1 MTINGTISTPKRR
14 QTLQG
19 QVTANKSLK
28 SKSAINTP
36 MSSSPPSPKPKRTYT
51 HNPRS
56 KSLTLRAS
64 PKKDS
69 EKSEFQFDDRDTTT
83 TTTTTTTAT
92 ESIGSVASPVHSDQ
106 TNLEESD
113 PNSVSIITSP
123 TQSLGNHESIEQ
135 AIKSLEEKIKLDQ
148 HEHAIRILSR
158 QLQQPEYKKDA
169 NDPNASG
176 KKSLRANT
184 VSPKPAERKSLIRP
198 KSYSYSGGGSQSYS
212 NPQRSQPANNE
223 LQRKASMASIKP
235 KHLCTCGDADS
246 FWCQVCENRR
256 FKSSFLKW
264 TSGNKSLDSLIQE
277 TQLTTAGPFNYL
289 EWIPFDRFRHI
300 KSFDVGGYGTLST
313 AVWLDGPRSLRD
325 EKIQTKWKRDS
336 RKKVMLKFLRD
347 SEHITQDFLNEF
359 AAYYKRIAW
368 DNCMLQ
374 CYGISQDPSTK
385 NYIIVQE
392 FAEHGNLR
400 KYLSE
405 NIENTSWKLKLA
417 LTCDIAKALKT
428 IHGANLIH
436 RDFHCGNIMITN
448 DIYTA
453 MGDLGLCHPIVGD
466 GKFYGVLPYLA
477 PEVIKRR
484 EFSKASDIYSFAF
497 VMWEIASGIK
507 PFSDRPH
514 DSELA
519 FDICMGSRPKPIDG
533 TPPCY
538 TALMEQCWDPDPSKR
553 PSAESLHRTLFD
565 WAKKIVETPK
575 LPYKVNTEFAVA
587 EQWRVRTH
595 PHPSASVKEHPE
607 AKYTSQLFDLQDS
620 NIPDMD
626 EVACDP
632 PDSEHVKS
640 EPSQSPS
647 VESVGSN
654 TVIEESTPK
663 CKSPDKQ
670 LINDAISMSQD
681 SSE

>member
-1 MTINGTISTPKRR
+1 MF
-14 QTLQG
+14 
-19 QVTANKSLK
+19 
-28 SKSAINTP
+28 
-36 MSSSPPSPKPKRTYT
+36 SSS
-51 HNPRS
+51 
-56 KSLTLRAS
+56 
-64 PKKDS
+64 
-69 EKSEFQFDDRDTTT
+69 QFDDKDTT

-92 ESIGSVASPVHSDQ
+92 ESIESLASPVHSDQ

-113 PNSVSIITSP
+113 PNSASIITSP

-148 HEHAIRILSR
+148 QEHAIRILSR
-158 QLQQPEYKKDA
+158 QIQQPEYKDDV
-169 NDPNASG
+169 NDPNSSG
-176 KKSLRANT
+176 KKSIRSNT
-184 VSPKPAERKSLIRP
+184 VSPRPVERKPLIKP
-198 KSYSYSGGGSQSYS
+198 KAYSYGGSGGSQSYG
-212 NPQRSQPANNE
+212 NPQRSQPVNNE
-223 LQRKASMASIKP
+223 SQRKASISSIKP
-235 KHLCTCGDADS
+235 KNLCTCGDADS

-256 FKSSFLKW
+256 FKSSFPKW
-264 TSGNKSLDSLIQE
+264 TSGNKIIDTFIQE

-289 EWIPFDRFRHI
+289 EWIPFERFRHV
-300 KSFDVGGYGTLST
+300 KSFGEGGYGTLST
-313 AVWLDGPRSLRD
+313 ATWLDGPRSLRD

-347 SEHITQDFLNEF
+347 SEHITQEFLNEF

-392 FAEHGNLR
+392 YAEHGNLR

-405 NIENTSWKLKLA
+405 NTENTSWKLKLA
-417 LTCDIAKALKT
+417 LACDIVKALKT

-453 MGDLGLCHPIVGD
+453 MGDLGLCHPIVED
-466 GKFYGVLPYLA
+466 GTFYGVLPYLA
-477 PEVIKRR
+477 PEVIKG
-484 EFSKASDIYSFAF
+484 EKFSKASDIYSFAF
-497 VMWEIASGIK
+497 VMWEISSCVK
-507 PFSDRPH
+507 PFNDRPH

-519 FDICMGSRPKPIDG
+519 FDISMGTRPKPVEG
-533 TPPCY
+533 TPQSY
-538 TALMEQCWDPDPSKR
+538 IKLMEQCWDPDPSKR
-553 PSAESLHRTLFD
+553 PSAESLHRTLYD
-565 WAKKIVETPK
+565 WAKKVVETPK
-575 LPYKVNTEFAVA
+575 LPYKVNTEFAFA

-595 PHPSASVKEHPE
+595 PHPSTSTKDHPE
-607 AKYTSQLFDLQDS
+607 AKYTSQVFDFHDLG
-620 NIPDMD
+620 IPDME

-632 PDSEHVKS
+632 PDSEHAQS
-640 EPSQSPS
+640 ELSQSPS
-647 VESVGSN
+647 AESVGSN
-654 TVIEESTPK
+654 TLVEDSIQK

-670 LINDAISMSQD
+670 LMNDTISMSEN